1 MDLLQKEL
9 SFDSCAGEERIFAR
23 EIAPAGGKVR
33 GVLQIAHGMA
43 EHSQL
48 YLPFADWLAR
58 EGFAV
63 AINDHLGHGRSVS
76 KGGAFGYF
84 GPGGAQ
90 NLVRDMRKLA
100 FLVREE
106 YPDAP
111 YFLMGHSM
119 GSFLARSYAAQ
130 FGGELAGAVFMGT
143 CGPQNRAVMAAERRL
158 ADKLVDKL
166 GPKAHHPLFARLS
179 TGRFNK
185 AFAPNR
191 TASDW
196 VTRDVQEVDRYVADP
211 LCGFDLTVSGYRD
224 VVYLQ
229 SEVTSEQWLRRV
241 PKSLPILLISG
252 DQDPLGDFGKGV
264 RRLSSRLEATGHQVK
279 TILYPGAR
287 HALITETNRSEVFRD
302 ILAFLEAHC

>member
-119 GSFLARSYAAQ
+119 GSFLARSMPRS
-130 FGGELAGAVFMGT
+130 LAVSL
-143 CGPQNRAVMAAERRL
+143 RAPCSWAPAGRR
-158 ADKLVDKL
+158 
-166 GPKAHHPLFARLS
+166 
-179 TGRFNK
+179 
-185 AFAPNR
+185 
-191 TASDW
+191 
-196 VTRDVQEVDRYVADP
+196 
-211 LCGFDLTVSGYRD
+211 
-224 VVYLQ
+224 
-229 SEVTSEQWLRRV
+229 
-241 PKSLPILLISG
+241 
-252 DQDPLGDFGKGV
+252 
-264 RRLSSRLEATGHQVK
+264 
-279 TILYPGAR
+279 
-287 HALITETNRSEVFRD
+287 TEP
-302 ILAFLEAHC
+302 

>member
-229 SEVTSEQWLRRV
+229 SEVTSERWLRRV

-252 DQDPLGDFGKGV
+252 DQDPLGDFGKGI
-264 RRLSSRLEATGHQVK
+264 RRLSSRLESTGHQVQ
-279 TILYPGAR
+279 TVLYPGAR

>member
-1 MDLLQKEL
+1 M
-9 SFDSCAGEERIFAR
+9 
-23 EIAPAGGKVR
+23 
-33 GVLQIAHGMA
+33 
-43 EHSQL
+43 
-48 YLPFADWLAR
+48 
-58 EGFAV
+58 

-90 NLVRDMRKLA
+90 NLVRDMRKLT
-100 FLVREE
+100 FLMREE

-130 FGGELAGAVFMGT
+130 FGSELAGAVFMGT

-158 ADKLVDKL
+158 ADKLVNKL

-196 VTRDVQEVDRYVADP
+196 VTRDAQEVDRYVADP

-229 SEVTSEQWLRRV
+229 SEVTSERWLRRV